1 MDKKLQKGQMR
12 KDPLQNPE
20 FEVQSFKPRTSLQ
33 NVLQCTSSSDWI
45 FVHTSYMGYCLSRFQ
60 DLQIL
65 SGIPSSCCITNPG

>member
-33 NVLQCTSSSDWI
+33 NVLQCT
-45 FVHTSYMGYCLSRFQ
+45 
-60 DLQIL
+60 
-65 SGIPSSCCITNPG
+65 